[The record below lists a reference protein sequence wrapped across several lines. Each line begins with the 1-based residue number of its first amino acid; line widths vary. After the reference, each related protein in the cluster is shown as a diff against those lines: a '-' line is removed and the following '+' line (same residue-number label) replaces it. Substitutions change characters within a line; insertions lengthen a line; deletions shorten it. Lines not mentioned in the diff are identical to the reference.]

1 MPRVLKVRE
10 LSEEEAKQVRQ
21 LARSR
26 TEQAR
31 RVQRA
36 NIILLSHA
44 GKEVPQISEAL
55 KLSQISVRRWIKRF
69 NSTSAGPQGLQAL
82 VDEPRCGRPPTYTQE
97 QVSEV
102 IATALT
108 SPQVVSAQQNLDPP
122 LPFGAWTL
130 DRLAAYLSEHRNIPI
145 SRDRISVLL
154 RREGLRWRT
163 QERWFSE
170 QARLAGKEGKAD
182 PLYAEKRG
190 P

>member
-1 MPRVLKVRE
+1 MLKVRE
-10 LSEEEAKQVRQ
+10 LSEEEAKQVRKV
-21 LARSR
+21 AHSR

-36 NIILLSHA
+36 NIILLSHE
-44 GKEVPQISEAL
+44 GKGVPQISREL
-55 KLSQISVRRWIKRF
+55 NLSQISIRRWIKRF
-69 NSTSAGPQGLQAL
+69 NSAGPQGLQAL
-82 VDEPRCGRPPTYTQE
+82 VDEPRPGRPPTYTQE

-108 SPQVVSAQQNLDPP
+108 SPQVVSQQQQLEPP

-130 DRLAAYLSEHRNIPI
+130 DRLAAYLSEHRDIPI

>member
-1 MPRVLKVRE
+1 MLKVRE
-10 LSEEEAKQVRQ
+10 LSEEEARQVRK
-21 LARSR
+21 LSHSR

-31 RVQRA
+31 QVQRA

-44 GKEVPQISEAL
+44 GKGVPQISQEL
-55 KLSQISVRRWIKRF
+55 TLSQISVRRWIKRF
-69 NSTSAGPQGLQAL
+69 NSSGLQAL
-82 VDEPRCGRPPTYTQE
+82 QDEPRPGRPPTYTQE

-108 SPQVVSAQQNLDPP
+108 SPQVVSQQQHLDPP

-130 DRLAAYLSEHRNIPI
+130 DRLAAYLSEHRDIPI

-170 QARLAGKEGKAD
+170 QARLAGKEGKTD